1 MQAETCSNILW
12 LSRMCGR
19 YPYKK
24 LLKFQSRFA
33 AVTINPLM
41 TPHQPPQ
48 PVMGPYGVPEPQL
61 NMKVTSFAEMS
72 TEQFARRV
80 TGSDNLSQEEMKQ
93 IREQQQVSQCVQF

>member
-1 MQAETCSNILW
+1 MALYACDFYRSL
-12 LSRMCGR
+12 
-19 YPYKK
+19 
-24 LLKFQSRFA
+24 A

-93 IREQQQVSQCVQF
+93 IREQQQVSALSSLR